1 MVIPTEPI
9 WVDDKATLDSLCA
22 SWMQQAAI
30 AIDTEF
36 MRSSTY
42 YPHAGLIQVGDGKG
56 CYLIDPLA
64 IDDLSSLAVLMTHPA
79 TVKVIHSCSEDLEV
93 FRFLLGVVPSPLMDT
108 QIAAAYANMGFSLG
122 YAALI
127 NDQLGIALDKGETRS
142 DWMQRPLSQSQLH
155 YAALDVA
162 YLLIVYGK
170 ILVALKALGR
180 LEWVREECAILVDAA
195 NSEDDYSEAYTKIK
209 LAWKLFPDQLVVLKS
224 ICVWRETQARQ
235 SDVPR
240 NRLMK
245 ENAAWDVA
253 RKKPTSPKQLA
264 MIDGMGHRTLK
275 EHCDEVLA
283 LVAQAAASPA
293 ESHPPRLPKPLTPAQ
308 GDILKALKAIA
319 QDVAQAQV
327 IASEIIVRKK
337 DLEQLTRSVL
347 AGEVVLPASLQGW
360 RYNVVGKYMEEKAQE
375 LAAQINR
382 ESPI

>member
-122 YAALI
+122 YPALI

-224 ICVWRETQARQ
+224 ICAWRETQARQ

-319 QDVAQAQV
+319 QDVAQTQV